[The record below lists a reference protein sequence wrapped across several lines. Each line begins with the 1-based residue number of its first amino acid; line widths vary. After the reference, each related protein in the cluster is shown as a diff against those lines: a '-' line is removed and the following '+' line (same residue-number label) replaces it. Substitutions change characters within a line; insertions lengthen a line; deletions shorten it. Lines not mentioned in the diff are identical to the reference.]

1 VRQAIYEAFDQT
13 VILHASFAQVPC
25 EASVS
30 KQDSHFINMF
40 SVVIGVLIAIAIV
53 FFVVARSIGG
63 AAQARATLGEPD
75 YYRSVEAR
83 VAPVAQEAVAGQNNA
98 ALAIKPLGGA
108 TAQSGGGSSG
118 VAMPT
123 SGKDL
128 FDQTCSACHGAGIA
142 GAPKAGDKAAWAT
155 HISKG
160 LPTLYDHALHGFT
173 GSTGTM
179 PAKGGRTD
187 VPDPLVEQAV
197 NYMVSLVAPG
207 MVSGKKK

>member
-1 VRQAIYEAFDQT
+1 
-13 VILHASFAQVPC
+13 
-25 EASVS
+25 VS
-30 KQDSHFINMF
+30 KQDTHFINMF
-40 SVVIGVLIAIAIV
+40 SVVIGVLVALAIV

-63 AAQARATLGEPD
+63 AAEAKATIGEPD

-98 ALAIKPLGGA
+98 ALEIKPLGGA
-108 TAQSGGGSSG
+108 TAQAGGGSSG
-118 VAMPT
+118 LAMPT

-142 GAPKAGDKAAWAT
+142 GAPKAGDKTAWAP
-155 HISKG
+155 HIAKG

-173 GSTGTM
+173 GSMGTM

-187 VPDPLVEQAV
+187 VPDPMVEQAV

>member
-1 VRQAIYEAFDQT
+1 M
-13 VILHASFAQVPC
+13 
-25 EASVS
+25 S
-30 KQDSHFINMF
+30 KQDTHFINMF
-40 SVVIGVLIAIAIV
+40 SVVIGILVAIAIV
-53 FFVVARSIGG
+53 FFVVARGIG
-63 AAQARATLGEPD
+63 AATERQEMMGEPD
-75 YYRSVEAR
+75 YHQSVEAR
-83 VAPVAQEAVAGQNNA
+83 IAPIAQEAVAGQNNA

-108 TAQSGGGSSG
+108 TAQSGGGSAG
-118 VAMPT
+118 LAMPT

-142 GAPKAGDKAAWAT
+142 GAPKAGDKAAWAA
-155 HISKG
+155 HIAKG

-173 GSTGTM
+173 GSSGTM

-187 VPDPLVEQAV
+187 APDPLVEQAV

>member
-1 VRQAIYEAFDQT
+1 
-13 VILHASFAQVPC
+13 
-25 EASVS
+25 VS
-30 KQDSHFINMF
+30 KQDTHFINMF
-40 SVVIGVLIAIAIV
+40 SLVIGILVAFAVVL
-53 FFVVARSIGG
+53 FVVARSIGASTQG
-63 AAQARATLGEPD
+63 KEMMSEPD

-83 VAPVAQEAVAGQNNA
+83 VAPVEQEAVAGQNNA
-98 ALAIKPLGGA
+98 ALAIKPLAGA
-108 TAQSGGGSSG
+108 TAQAGGGPSG
-118 VAMPT
+118 AALPT

-142 GAPKAGDKAAWAT
+142 GAPKAGDKAAWAS
-155 HISKG
+155 HIAKG

-187 VPDPLVEQAV
+187 VPDAMVEQAV
-197 NYMVSLVAPG
+197 NYMVSLVNPS

>member
-1 VRQAIYEAFDQT
+1 
-13 VILHASFAQVPC
+13 
-25 EASVS
+25 VS
-30 KQDSHFINMF
+30 KQDTHFINMF
-40 SVVIGVLIAIAIV
+40 SIVIGVLIAFAIV
-53 FFVVARSIGG
+53 LFVVARSIGG
-63 AAQARATLGEPD
+63 EQQNKEMMGEPD
-75 YYRSVEAR
+75 YYQSVAAR
-83 VAPVAQEAVAGQNNA
+83 VAPVAQEAIAGQNNA
-98 ALAIKPLGGA
+98 ALEIKPPAGA
-108 TAQSGGGSSG
+108 TAEAGGASGL
-118 VAMPT
+118 AMPT

-142 GAPKAGDKAAWAT
+142 GAPKAGDKAAWAS

-187 VPDPLVEQAV
+187 APDPLVEQAV
-197 NYMVSLVAPG
+197 NYMVSLVAPS

>member
-1 VRQAIYEAFDQT
+1 
-13 VILHASFAQVPC
+13 
-25 EASVS
+25 
-30 KQDSHFINMF
+30 M
-40 SVVIGVLIAIAIV
+40 
-53 FFVVARSIGG
+53 
-63 AAQARATLGEPD
+63 GEPD

-83 VAPVAQEAVAGQNNA
+83 IAPVQQEAVAGQNNA
-98 ALAIKPLGGA
+98 ALEIKPVAGA
-108 TAQSGGGSSG
+108 TAQAGGSA

-123 SGKDL
+123 SGKEL

-142 GAPKAGDKAAWAT
+142 GAPKAGDKAAWAS

-187 VPDPLVEQAV
+187 APDPLVEQAV
-197 NYMVSLVAPG
+197 NYMVSLVAPS